1 MIKYATVT
9 NISLFK
15 VKFDSDGTESENTGY
30 KRPAWYEPITQIGD
44 RVAFIDDGKQKICIG
59 KVV

>member
-9 NISLFK
+9 SVSPFR
-15 VKFDSDGTESENTGY
+15 VKFDVDGVESSNTSY
-30 KRPAWYEPITQIGD
+30 KRLEWYTPKVND
-44 RVAFIDDGKQKICIG
+44 RVAFLDDGKQKICIG

>member
-9 NISLFK
+9 SVSPFK
-15 VKFDSDGTESENTGY
+15 VKFDVDGAESSNTSY
-30 KRPAWYEPITQIGD
+30 KYPAWYTPMAGD
-44 RVAFIDDGKQKICIG
+44 RVAFLDDGKQKLCLG